1 MAIRIAHPP
10 VVDRIRAA
18 PWHRFLAIRTA
29 RAIAERDRLMEELK
43 AKDAAEEIA
52 IFRREIIGSLTR
64 RAFNRG
70 ELRAEMRRL
79 SNERFR
85 APGASCTRTY
95 SVPTLERWYYDLKKG
110 GLEALRPSPRS
121 DRGRGR
127 DLTPEQRDLL
137 LDIRREHRAASVA
150 LIVRTLV
157 NDGRLQDGAV
167 SNSTV
172 RRLYVEHRLDRVSI
186 REGNSDH
193 TRLRWQAE
201 RPGALW
207 QGDVCY
213 GAAIVVDGVSRP
225 VRIHAMIDD
234 ASRHVI
240 AIEARHTEREADM
253 LSVMV
258 AAMRKHGAPDALY
271 LDNGSTYRGDLLRI
285 ACARLAITLL
295 HPRPNDPQARGKI
308 ERFWRTLRQGCLDFV
323 GALTSL
329 HDLNVRL
336 WAWVDQHYH
345 KSPHASLMGKT
356 PGEVYAS
363 TPRRLD
369 SIDEKKLREAL
380 TARVRRR
387 VRRDTTVTVDGRDWE
402 LNQGFLAGRL
412 VTVGHCLVAPNE
424 PPWVEHEGKQ
434 FPLHPVD
441 PIANARRKRPPRR
454 PGADVTARPSV
465 DFDPTRVLLDR
476 AIGRAPAPRSN
487 RKEKKS

>member
-1 MAIRIAHPP
+1 MHADPP
-10 VVDRIRAA
+10 KG
-18 PWHRFLAIRTA
+18 T
-29 RAIAERDRLMEELK
+29 EQMEGLK
-43 AKDAAEEIA
+43 AKDPAEEVA
-52 IFRREIIGSLTR
+52 IFRREIIGNLTR
-64 RAFNRG
+64 REFSRG
-70 ELRAEMRRL
+70 ELRAELQRL
-79 SNERFR
+79 SKERFR
-85 APGASCTRTY
+85 APGASNTRTF
-95 SVPTLERWYYDLKKG
+95 SIPTLERWYYDLKKG
-110 GLEALRPSPRS
+110 GLEALCPSPRC

-137 LDIRREHRAASVA
+137 LDIRREHRSASVA

-157 NDGRLQDGAV
+157 NDGRLQAGAV
-167 SNSTV
+167 SDSTV
-172 RRLYVEHRLDRVSI
+172 RRLYAEHGLDRVPLRDGTS
-186 REGNSDH
+186 SH

-213 GAAIVVDGVSRP
+213 GPAILIAGVSRP
-225 VRIHAMIDD
+225 VRIHALIDD

-240 AIEARHTEREADM
+240 AIEAHHTEREADM
-253 LSVMV
+253 LAVMV
-258 AAMRKHGAPDALY
+258 ASVRKHGAPDALY

-295 HPRPNDPQARGKI
+295 HPRPHDPQARGKI

-345 KSPHASLMGKT
+345 KSPHASLMGKS
-356 PGEVYAS
+356 PGEVYKA
-363 TPRRLD
+363 TPRPLD
-369 SIDEKKLREAL
+369 SIAEQKLRDAL

-412 VTVGHCLVAPNE
+412 VSVAHCLVDPNE
-424 PPWVEHEGKQ
+424 SPWVEHDGKR
-434 FPLHPVD
+434 FALHPVD
-441 PIANARRKRPPRR
+441 PVANAHRKRPPRR
-454 PGADVTARPSV
+454 ARV
-465 DFDPTRVLLDR
+465 DSSRSAPVAFDPARVLLDR
-476 AIGRAPAPRSN
+476 AIGRPVTRRSQSSN
-487 RKEKKS
+487 RKANKT

>member
-1 MAIRIAHPP
+1 
-10 VVDRIRAA
+10 
-18 PWHRFLAIRTA
+18 
-29 RAIAERDRLMEELK
+29 MEDLK
-43 AKDAAEEIA
+43 AKDPAEEVA

-64 RAFNRG
+64 RQFNRG
-70 ELRAEMRRL
+70 ELRAEIRRL
-79 SNERFR
+79 SKERFR
-85 APGASCTRTY
+85 APGASNTRTY

-127 DLTPEQRDLL
+127 DLTPALRDLL

-157 NDGRLQDGAV
+157 NDGRLQSGAV

-172 RRLYVEHRLDRVSI
+172 RRLYVEHGLDRVSP
-186 REGNSDH
+186 RDGASGH
-193 TRLRWQAE
+193 TRFRWQAE

-213 GAAIVVDGVSRP
+213 GPAIKIEGVSRP
-225 VRIHAMIDD
+225 VRIHALIDD

-240 AIEARHTEREADM
+240 AIEAHHTEREADM
-253 LSVMV
+253 LAVMV
-258 AAMRKHGAPDALY
+258 AAVRKHGAPDALY

-295 HPRPNDPQARGKI
+295 HPRPHDPQARGKI

-345 KSPHASLMGKT
+345 KSPHASLIGKS
-356 PGEVYAS
+356 PAEVYAA

-369 SIDEKKLREAL
+369 SIDEQKLRDAL

-387 VRRDTTVTVDGRDWE
+387 VRRDTTVTVAGHDWE
-402 LNQGFLAGRL
+402 LDQGYLAGRL
-412 VTVGHCLVAPNE
+412 VTVAHCLVDPNE
-424 PPWVEHEGKQ
+424 SPWVEHDGKK
-434 FPLHPVD
+434 FPLHTVD
-441 PIANARRKRPPRR
+441 PVANSRRKRPLRR
-454 PGADVTARPSV
+454 TGVEADSRDPVA
-465 DFDPTRVLLDR
+465 FDPAGVLLDR
-476 AIGRAPAPRSN
+476 AIGRSSANKSQRSN
-487 RKEKKS
+487 RKANKK